1 MRCVRFGNHLT
12 PVASVVSLR
21 AVDRVPN
28 ARVRRAS
35 NSVSKHSMH
44 CAVARR
50 ASNSMPAGRP
60 AREISHPIARD
71 LQCILSICRTSRS
84 AGRIGWSIAYACPRF
99 IVGGQGWD
107 VVRCRPAKR
116 PHESSTN
123 AGHAW
128 ANRTVGSI
136 CSARVRR
143 SRSCRCVV
151 TRMIRAVT
159 EQNVNFTERY
169 VPCHR
174 TECKLHRTE
183 CKCHRTLCATSQNLC
198 AMPQTAMYR
207 KFCR

>member
-1 MRCVRFGNHLT
+1 MYVFGGRPIQCQNILCTAPLH
-12 PVASVVSLR
+12 
-21 AVDRVPN
+21 
-28 ARVRRAS
+28 
-35 NSVSKHSMH
+35 
-44 CAVARR
+44 
-50 ASNSMPAGRP
+50 AGRP
-60 AREISHPIARD
+60 AREISHPIASD

-123 AGHAW
+123 AGHPW

-174 TECKLHRTE
+174 TECK
-183 CKCHRTLCATSQNLC
+183 CHRTLCATSQNIMC
-198 AMPQTAMYR
+198 HATDRNVPQVLSIVRTQRRMCMSLQMRCMGVLWPLWRQPSLTNAHA
-207 KFCR
+207 KPAQV